1 MNTATSQRKRANFM
15 IDTPLLEQ
23 MEILIPA
30 GERSDFVNEALE
42 EKMID
47 LSRTKALARMEE
59 SIKKQKKVHT
69 TEEILKILHADRRY

>member
-1 MNTATSQRKRANFM
+1 MDTATSQRKRANFM
-15 IDTPLLEQ
+15 INVPLLEQ
-23 MEILIPA
+23 METLIPT

-69 TEEILKILHADRRY
+69 TKEILKILHADRRY

>member
-1 MNTATSQRKRANFM
+1 MNTSTSQRKRTNFM
-15 IDTPLLEQ
+15 INLPLLEQ
-23 MEILIPA
+23 MEILIPS

-47 LSRTKALARMEE
+47 LSRAKALERMED

-69 TEEILKILHADRRY
+69 TKEILRILHADRRY